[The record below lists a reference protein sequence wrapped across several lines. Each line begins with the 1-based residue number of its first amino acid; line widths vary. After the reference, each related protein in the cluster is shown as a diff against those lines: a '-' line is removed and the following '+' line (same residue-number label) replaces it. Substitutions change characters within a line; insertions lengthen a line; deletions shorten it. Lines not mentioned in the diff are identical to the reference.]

1 MANPWFRMYS
11 EFASDP
17 KVQSMS
23 EVMQRR
29 LLMLF
34 CLRCSNVLAT
44 LQPDELAFALH
55 ISIDELSDAKTL
67 FLQKGFIDDQ
77 WNLINWDKRQ
87 FNSDSSTARS
97 RKHRE
102 AKKEFSKNSNVGAT
116 LRNVAATPPD
126 TDTDTD
132 IKPPTPLRGA
142 DVRFDRFWS
151 AYPRKK
157 AKDAARKAWAK
168 RRPDDSMLASMLAA
182 IAVQSKSAQ
191 WLKDGGQFVPYP
203 ATWLNDGCW
212 QDDEPVGSESSVG
225 GYV

>member
-87 FNSDSSTARS
+87 CPINDRPSSEVWRRLRQRIFTRDGFTCSYCGAHGVKLECDHIVPVSRGGTSDEDNLTTACFRCNRS
-97 RKHRE
+97 KR
-102 AKKEFSKNSNVGAT
+102 SK
-116 LRNVAATPPD
+116 
-126 TDTDTD
+126 
-132 IKPPTPLRGA
+132 
-142 DVRFDRFWS
+142 
-151 AYPRKK
+151 
-157 AKDAARKAWAK
+157 
-168 RRPDDSMLASMLAA
+168 MLNEWERSH
-182 IAVQSKSAQ
+182 
-191 WLKDGGQFVPYP
+191 G
-203 ATWLNDGCW
+203 
-212 QDDEPVGSESSVG
+212 
-225 GYV
+225 